1 MRRQDESAFY
11 RFGHTFFVEEGN
23 ERFADAEFGNRF
35 GNFDIR
41 VAAEGFGSGF
51 NRFLV
56 ARCEGAQGVLHA
68 VTQLAE
74 NGIGQVERVLGN
86 KIYAHAFGTDQA
98 HDLFDLFDQRIGGI
112 VEHQMRFVEEH
123 HEFWF
128 VQIADFG
135 QGFKQLRQ
143 HPQQKRAVHTRRAH
157 QFFGVEDVDD
167 AFAVVGLHP
176 VLQVEG
182 RLAEEFF
189 CTFVFQSQQLAL
201 NRADTGG
208 RNVAVLRAVF
218 RSVVGNVFQHAAQ
231 VF

>member
-1 MRRQDESAFY
+1 
-11 RFGHTFFVEEGN
+11 
-23 ERFADAEFGNRF
+23 
-35 GNFDIR
+35 
-41 VAAEGFGSGF
+41 
-51 NRFLV
+51 
-56 ARCEGAQGVLHA
+56 
-68 VTQLAE
+68 
-74 NGIGQVERVLGN
+74 
-86 KIYAHAFGTDQA
+86 
-98 HDLFDLFDQRIGGI
+98 
-112 VEHQMRFVEEH
+112 MRFIEEH

-128 VQIADFG
+128 VQIANFG

-157 QFFGVEDVDD
+157 QFFGIKDVDD
-167 AFAVVGLHP
+167 TFAVVGLHP

-182 RLAEEFF
+182 RFAEEFF